1 MRPIARIISIGTLPC
16 HPLWNESSA
25 VRTGHAT
32 TTLVSVGDDH
42 LVVDPS
48 LPSPILKARF
58 SERTAVDPATI
69 ERVFL
74 TSLTEDHLRGLAV
87 FPSATWWAFETEL
100 EAARRAVDDDLEM
113 ARVHPEDGGVE
124 RLQAMKTLLTRVQPA
139 PEELLPNV
147 DLFPS
152 SGVTP
157 GSCGLL
163 LAESTRTTLIA
174 GDTVATRE
182 HLEAAQ
188 VLPHCWDREQAQES
202 FKDVIE
208 IADVIVPGRDDLLLN
223 PTRW

>member
-1 MRPIARIISIGTLPC
+1 MEPEAIQ
-16 HPLWNESSA
+16 
-25 VRTGHAT
+25 
-32 TTLVSVGDDH
+32 
-42 LVVDPS
+42 
-48 LPSPILKARF
+48 
-58 SERTAVDPATI
+58 
-69 ERVFL
+69 RVFM

-87 FPSATWWAFETEL
+87 FPTATWWAFESEL
-100 EAARRAVDDDLEM
+100 DAARRAVEDDLEM
-113 ARVHPEDGGVE
+113 AREHPEDGGVE
-124 RLQAMKTLLTRVQPA
+124 TLQAMRTLLHRVVPA

-152 SGVTP
+152 MGVTP

-188 VLPHCWDREQAQES
+188 VLPHCWDREQAQDS

-208 IADVIVPGRDDLLLN
+208 IADIIVPGRDDLLLN